1 MPRLLCLRQQLLKVE
16 MEEDKRLEMD
26 VKLFLRRKNE
36 VISKLDLAVEV
47 VATAFGI
54 ELESI
59 QLPKVCFGLFVLMFM
74 VEAMQTMVY
83 HRTKAARQLV
93 IFGAVMELHVP
104 TDRDKQ
110 HRKGHQKGTDLQQ
123 PLFHGCKNREKGAIV
138 SFFSLI
144 SRLGTM
150 ANGSF
155 IIFVKFNL
163 FMKQP

>member
-83 HRTKAARQLV
+83 HCTKAARQLV
-93 IFGAVMELHVP
+93 VFGAIMELHIP
-104 TDRDKQ
+104 SDRHEQ

-123 PLFHGCKNREKGAIV
+123 PLFHGCKSREKGEMM

-144 SRLGTM
+144 SRFG
-150 ANGSF
+150 
-155 IIFVKFNL
+155 IIV
-163 FMKQP
+163 

>member
-74 VEAMQTMVY
+74 VETM
-83 HRTKAARQLV
+83 
-93 IFGAVMELHVP
+93 
-104 TDRDKQ
+104 
-110 HRKGHQKGTDLQQ
+110 
-123 PLFHGCKNREKGAIV
+123 
-138 SFFSLI
+138 
-144 SRLGTM
+144 
-150 ANGSF
+150 
-155 IIFVKFNL
+155 
-163 FMKQP
+163 

>member
-47 VATAFGI
+47 VAAAFGI

-83 HRTKAARQLV
+83 HCTKAARQLV
-93 IFGAVMELHVP
+93 VFGAIMELHIP
-104 TDRDKQ
+104 SDRDKQ
-110 HRKGHQKGTDLQQ
+110 HHEC
-123 PLFHGCKNREKGAIV
+123 H
-138 SFFSLI
+138 
-144 SRLGTM
+144 
-150 ANGSF
+150 
-155 IIFVKFNL
+155 
-163 FMKQP
+163 